1 MRISSIYIKDFLGI
15 DAVDVQLRAPVALF
29 CGANGAGKSSV
40 RDAVALALTAD
51 LGRVSLKKE
60 APALIRDGA
69 EMAVCQVVDAD
80 GDQWQVAINAAGKI
94 TDSQKGRDTNPVLPY
109 VLDAQRFARLS
120 PTERRAFLFGLMG
133 VKTDQGDI
141 ARRLEA
147 RGCHI
152 GNVHRVLPLL
162 RSGFDAACAEAKAKA
177 TEAKGAWRTVTGETY
192 GSEKAKTWKA
202 PMPVFDAAR
211 QKELQTNVMT
221 ADHALE
227 QWQQLVGKLQAEAQH
242 RDGLRAKL
250 PGLQEIAEKI
260 GRITAK
266 LETDRQQLAEW
277 EADLQKTRQEA
288 GAAPR
293 VGLVHDMAEH
303 LAAML
308 MHGERCNWFADGGDA
323 AVVAEAN
330 QLLARYEAEH
340 GAVGAVAGDEKARAR
355 LPNVQKSRDLMAS
368 AVANGE
374 RDLLAAQNAQGE
386 AARISAEL
394 AQPFDAKE
402 LEQAQQHIVDIKAGR
417 AKAVTELDALKS
429 IKAAADSAERKTK
442 EAGEHAET
450 VAAWDLIAQAL
461 SPDGIPAEILAEAL
475 GPINARLA
483 QSAADADWDPV
494 VIGAD
499 MEIRVGSRDRVYAL
513 LSESERWRCDAMLAE
528 AIAQVSGARLLVLDR
543 GVRLVEHEHRGR
555 LRLVRGRVLG
565 RGRSAQV
572 ALIDR
577 GTLDAVAA
585 EPLDRPVHAD
595 DSAEPTGSREL
606 LPVEGHARADAHHHA
621 HQCSAC
627 DGARLCSRRAAAI
640 TSSGRPATM
649 MREPGAAKSTS
660 CVITVTVAATSWP
673 RVSLSA
679 RSSITSR

>member
-227 QWQQLVGKLQAEAQH
+227 QWQQLVGKLQAEARR
-242 RDGLRAKL
+242 RDELRAKL
-250 PGLQEIAEKI
+250 PGLQEHAERI
-260 GRITAK
+260 GRINTK
-266 LETDRQQLAEW
+266 LGTDRQQLAEW
-277 EADLQKTRQEA
+277 EADLQKTRQAA
-288 GAAPR
+288 GAEPR
-293 VGLVHDMAEH
+293 VGLVHDMA
-303 LAAML
+303 LALYSLSML
-308 MHGERCNWFADGGDA
+308 ATCDDDTDRADFDQSMGSAQDA
-323 AVVAEAN
+323 LSA
-330 QLLARYEAEH
+330 YEKEH
-340 GAVGAVAGDEKARAR
+340 GAVNAAAGGDEKARAR
-355 LPNVQKSRDLMAS
+355 LQSVQKSRDLMAS

-374 RDLLAAQNAQGE
+374 RDLKAAQDAQGE

-442 EAGEHAET
+442 EAGEHAAA

-461 SPDGIPAEILAEAL
+461 SPDGIPAEILTEAL

-528 AIAQVSGARLLVLDR
+528 AIAQVSGTRLLVLDR
-543 GVRLVEHEHRGR
+543 MD
-555 LRLVRGRVLG
+555 VLDLQ
-565 RGRSAQV
+565 GRSDLIGWLGVLAENGELDTALLFATLKQPPAGLGDDVQV
-572 ALIDR
+572 EWINNGR
-577 GTLDAVAA
+577 IGQTLK
-585 EPLDRPVHAD
+585 
-595 DSAEPTGSREL
+595 
-606 LPVEGHARADAHHHA
+606 
-621 HQCSAC
+621 
-627 DGARLCSRRAAAI
+627 AAA
-640 TSSGRPATM
+640 
-649 MREPGAAKSTS
+649 
-660 CVITVTVAATSWP
+660 
-673 RVSLSA
+673 
-679 RSSITSR
+679 